1 MKNNRYKQILA
12 AITITSMIFA
22 ASCSKDEVNK
32 VKVEEETVA
41 TEETTEEE
49 IDDDDVDDEDIDDE
63 DIDDEVFDGIEDDSN
78 GPREATEDELQKLE
92 YEMERCEDV
101 EHLDTYLVDA
111 EYIGAPEDTFIA
123 GFVARNYQYEDVEY
137 CAIFEDYDAAE
148 DYILNHLGS
157 GYDVKETGN
166 RCFNI
171 SSDNG
176 TYSVTID
183 RNGFTIIT
191 YTDTPNVISYSSS
204 PKAGHYETEEIEEL
218 ARELESEGN
227 YSFTNAVSTMYGF
240 MKVEEGFIAS
250 GWIDEGDEDIHH
262 YHDVFAMKYDDPKT
276 ALNDFM
282 IYFDYI
288 DVIKNSDGSI
298 SFSGEHFDETVEG
311 TISTDGYL
319 YATVDE
325 ILDLR

>member
-12 AITITSMIFA
+12 AIVIASMVFA

-32 VKVEEETVA
+32 VKVEEETVT
-41 TEETTEEE
+41 TEETEEE
-49 IDDDDVDDEDIDDE
+49 IKDDEDDEDFDDE
-63 DIDDEVFDGIEDDSN
+63 AFEDIEDDGK
-78 GPREATEDELQKLE
+78 GPREATDDELQKLE
-92 YEMERCEDV
+92 YEMERCEDSY
-101 EHLDTYLVDA
+101 LDTYLVDA
-111 EYIGAPEDTFIA
+111 EYFGAPEDTFIC

-148 DYILNHLGS
+148 DYVLNHLGS

-183 RNGFTIIT
+183 QNGFTIIT
-191 YTDTPNVISYSSS
+191 YTDTPNVVSYSSS

-218 ARELESEGN
+218 ARELEAEGH

-262 YHDVFAMKYDDPKT
+262 FHDVFAMKYNDPKT
-276 ALNDFM
+276 ALEDFM
-282 IYFDYI
+282 TYFDYI
-288 DVIKNSDGSI
+288 DVVKNSDGSI
-298 SFSGEHFDETVEG
+298 SFSGEHFDEVVEG
-311 TISTDGYL
+311 TITTDGYL

-325 ILDLR
+325 ILDIG